1 MHPALLH
8 TLRLCQFQRAP
19 VLVMHLCRPER
30 IDRSRTRPMP
40 GLVVRPRRV
49 SRNVAIARCG
59 TSSATEH
66 QRNDT
71 TWQSFHIPAHKNES
85 GNARFL
91 RSLDGNRW
99 RPQRESFE
107 DSRARQAHK
116 AFRFAHYGD
125 QSKDTGFDAV
135 IPVVRMLPEVHHAWH
150 RVQPSFRKVE
160 RMRSLS
166 VRVLR
171 LRPLDLTGRRR
182 PRSP

>member
-71 TWQSFHIPAHKNES
+71 TCSHFIFQLIKMNRGMHVSCVRWTATAGGPSASHSKTHVLAKRTKHSALLTMVTRATILVLTRSSQLFVC
-85 GNARFL
+85 FL
-91 RSLDGNRW
+91 RCIMPGTGSNLA
-99 RPQRESFE
+99 FE
-107 DSRARQAHK
+107 KLNGCVRFPF
-116 AFRFAHYGD
+116 AF
-125 QSKDTGFDAV
+125 FDC
-135 IPVVRMLPEVHHAWH
+135 
-150 RVQPSFRKVE
+150 
-160 RMRSLS
+160 
-166 VRVLR
+166 VL
-171 LRPLDLTGRRR
+171 LI
-182 PRSP
+182 